1 MNNNKLHPLL
11 KAVILATQIIA
22 FLIFMVNS
30 FVAELAGNDFAS
42 ILKTA
47 LALFFLMVSIYM
59 ISKYNEL

>member
-11 KAVILATQIIA
+11 KAAILATQIVC
-22 FLIFMVNS
+22 FLVFMVNS

-47 LALFFLMVSIYM
+47 LALFFLTTAICM